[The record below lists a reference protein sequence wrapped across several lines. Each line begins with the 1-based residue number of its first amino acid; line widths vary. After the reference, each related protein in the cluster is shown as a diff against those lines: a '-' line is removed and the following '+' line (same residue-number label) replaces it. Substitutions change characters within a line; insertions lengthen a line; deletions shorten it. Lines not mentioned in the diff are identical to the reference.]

1 VALRTEMRGVAVDAK
16 AHVAGVV
23 ANDDGM
29 VSAIVQD
36 LSDGSGCGLCFLS
49 LGGYKGTNGD
59 EENEVDGTS
68 VLHERTNDFL
78 EVWRGPYR

>member
-16 AHVAGVV
+16 AHVAEVV

-29 VSAIVQD
+29 GSAIVQD
-36 LSDGSGCGLCFLS
+36 LSDGSNCGLYFLS

-59 EENEVDGTS
+59 EENEV
-68 VLHERTNDFL
+68 LQERTNDFL